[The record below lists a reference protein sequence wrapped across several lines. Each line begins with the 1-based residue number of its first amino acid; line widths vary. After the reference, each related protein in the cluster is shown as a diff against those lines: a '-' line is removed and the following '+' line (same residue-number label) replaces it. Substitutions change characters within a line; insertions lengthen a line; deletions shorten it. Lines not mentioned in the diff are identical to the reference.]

1 MGAGRDH
8 RPFAA
13 ALVTLALA
21 AAWASSVEALSDFDV
36 RAVAVLGL
44 AVFFLLC
51 RLSPTLLAGIPL
63 AAALVTLT
71 LVVVYHYSSD
81 ASLSAPSG
89 TGPIAVFG
97 RTVDVVLLSGWL
109 LLLLRIPSNVVRTLV
124 TAATSVAWTRTP
136 PPATPSNVVWAL
148 VTAAVTTA
156 YLVHAGLW
164 SPEPAVVVLSY
175 AASGFAL
182 FIAFRVAGM
191 HLAGGGWPSGPR
203 QEPRR
208 DRDDRHGAEMDYR
221 PFAVAAALLVTLAL
235 AAAWASAAEVLS
247 DFDVRVAA
255 AFVLVFLLLCGPSPP
270 LLAIALAG
278 ALVTLAFAVTDA
290 SFSPVD
296 ADFDVRVAAAF
307 VLVFLLL
314 CGFSPM
320 QLAVVALAAAFV
332 TLTLLAFQPAS
343 ADVLFDF
350 DLRSSMTETFGRPF
364 DAALLSGCL
373 LLFFRTPAAALLAR
387 VTASTASAA
396 DDADHR
402 LKLTFAGALVALAL
416 AATYTSSPDA
426 FSDFDTT
433 TVAAFGVT
441 VNAALVFLLFF
452 RTVAAALLA
461 LLSLAGGF
469 FTLALAVTHFFSA
482 DAFSVSGATTV
493 TAAFGVTVNAALL
506 SGLFLL
512 LCRVPANTLLTLIT
526 VAGVTTAYVVH
537 TDLWAT
543 EPAVV
548 VLLCATSGF
557 ALFVAFR
564 VIDDRPR
571 AGAVL
576 SAAALAGLAVVAGHW
591 EPRSEPVSVS
601 GDVSNIRD
609 VSLSRRPNLY
619 FVSFDALVPLTL
631 LNKYFDVDGTGFHT
645 LFDAKFRRF
654 PNFFGNADSTRR
666 TLHTVLALDPQ
677 VHNSQTARG
686 RDPMTFSG
694 WSPSPLLGIL
704 RSNGYET
711 STLLDNSYLGRRKG
725 PWVDD
730 YVYFQNRTLCN
741 LLDEEIRP
749 WAFWGYCRWFRREGS
764 HYPRF
769 LDRIT
774 SVDAGGEPR
783 FTMAHLLYPS
793 HIANSYRRGDAE
805 AFERF
810 RAQYLRR
817 IETAAEYLDRIVR
830 HVEEDPDA
838 ILLVYGDHGM
848 YLSMGMEFDDD
859 PEFFVQD
866 RYGVLG
872 GVFPPDACAP
882 WFDAAAAPGWMTLL
896 DAVHAVL
903 SCLSSDGKGALV
915 EPRAYVIDPGGNPA
929 MRPPSG
935 YRRSAAYADFDD
947 FLYE

>member
-1 MGAGRDH
+1 MTVTSRVGAGRDH

-21 AAWASSVEALSDFDV
+21 AAWVSSVETLSDFHT
-36 RAVAVLGL
+36 RAI
-44 AVFFLLC
+44 AVFGLVVFLLLC
-51 RLSPTLLAGIPL
+51 RLSPTLLAGIAL
-63 AAALVTLT
+63 AGAFVTLT
-71 LVVVYHYSSD
+71 LVVVVYSSA
-81 ASLSAPSG
+81 ASLAALSD
-89 TGPIAVFG
+89 TGPVAEAFG
-97 RTVDVVLLSGWL
+97 RTVDGALLSGGL
-109 LLLLRIPSNVVRTLV
+109 LLLLR
-124 TAATSVAWTRTP
+124 TP
-136 PPATPSNVVWAL
+136 PNVALAL
-148 VTAAVTTA
+148 VTAAVVTTT
-156 YLVHAGLW
+156 YLVRAGLW
-164 SPEPAVVVLSY
+164 SPEPAVVFLLC

-182 FIAFRVAGM
+182 FVAFRGAGM
-191 HLAGGGWPSGPR
+191 RLFEGRPGGPR

-208 DRDDRHGAEMDYR
+208 DPDDRRGARGADYR
-221 PFAVAAALLVTLAL
+221 PFAAALVTLAL
-235 AAAWASAAEVLS
+235 AVAWAFSVEALS
-247 DFDVRVAA
+247 DFDVRSVAA
-255 AFVLVFLLLCGPSPP
+255 FGLVFLLLCGPSPT
-270 LLAIALAG
+270 LLAVIALAG
-278 ALVTLAFAVTDA
+278 ALVTLALAVTDA
-290 SFSPVD
+290 SFAQTLS
-296 ADFDVRVAAAF
+296 DFDVRSVAAF
-307 VLVFLLL
+307 GLVFLLL
-314 CGFSPM
+314 CGLS
-320 QLAVVALAAAFV
+320 LAVIVPLAAFV
-332 TLTLLAFQPAS
+332 TLTLLVFQPAS
-343 ADVLFDF
+343 ADALSSLSGF
-350 DLRSSMTETFGRPF
+350 DLRSVAETFGRPF

-387 VTASTASAA
+387 VTTSAA
-396 DDADHR
+396 DDTDHR
-402 LKLTFAGALVALAL
+402 LKLAFAGALVALAL
-416 AATYTSSPDA
+416 AVTYTASPDA

-571 AGAVL
+571 AGAWL
-576 SAAALAGLAVVAGHW
+576 SAAAFAGLAAVVAGHW
-591 EPRSEPVSVS
+591 EPRGESVSVS

-609 VSLSRRPNLY
+609 VSLSRTPNLY
-619 FVSFDALVPLTL
+619 FISFDALVPRAL
-631 LNKYFDVDGTGFHT
+631 LKKYFDVDDTGFHT

-654 PNFFGNADSTRR
+654 PNLFVNGVST
-666 TLHTVLALDPQ
+666 LQSLYTVLALDPQ
-677 VHNSQTARG
+677 VHNSQMAAVRNPG
-686 RDPMTFSG
+686 TFSG
-694 WSPSPLLGIL
+694 QSPSPLLGIL
-704 RSNGYET
+704 RGSGYET
-711 STLLDNSYLGRRKG
+711 STLFNNSYLGRRKG

-741 LLDEEIRP
+741 MLAAGIRP
-749 WAFWGYCRWFRREGS
+749 WAFWGYCRWFRDES
-764 HYPRF
+764 SASIDASF
-769 LDRIT
+769 LGFLERIT
-774 SVDAGGEPR
+774 SVHSGGAPR
-783 FTMAHLLYPS
+783 FTMAHLWIPGHTDS
-793 HIANSYRRGDAE
+793 SYRHGDAAE
-805 AFERF
+805 FERF
-810 RAQYLRR
+810 RAWYLRR
-817 IETAAEYLDRIVR
+817 IETAAAYLDRIVR

-903 SCLSSDGKGALV
+903 SCLSSDGKGALI
-915 EPRAYVIDPGGNPA
+915 EPRTYVIDPSGYPA

-935 YRRSAAYADFDD
+935 YRRFPRLADFDD

>member
-1 MGAGRDH
+1 M
-8 RPFAA
+8 
-13 ALVTLALA
+13 LVTLALA
-21 AAWASSVEALSDFDV
+21 AAWASSVESPVEALSDFDV

-44 AVFFLLC
+44 AVFVLLC
-51 RLSPTLLAGIPL
+51 GLSPPLLAGIPL
-63 AAALVTLT
+63 AGALVTLT
-71 LVVVYHYSSD
+71 LVVIYHYSSD

-89 TGPIAVFG
+89 TGPIAVSG

-124 TAATSVAWTRTP
+124 TAAASVAWTRTP
-136 PPATPSNVVWAL
+136 TPAVPSNVVWVL

-164 SPEPAVVVLSY
+164 SPEPAVVVLLY

-182 FIAFRVAGM
+182 FVAFRAAGM
-191 HLAGGGWPSGPR
+191 RLARGWPSGPR

-208 DRDDRHGAEMDYR
+208 GREGRDDRHGAEMDYR
-221 PFAVAAALLVTLAL
+221 PFAAALLVTLAL

-247 DFDVRVAA
+247 DFDMRVAA

-270 LLAIALAG
+270 LLAVIALAG

-290 SFSPVD
+290 SFFSPVD
-296 ADFDVRVAAAF
+296 AYFDVRVAAAF

-320 QLAVVALAAAFV
+320 QLAVMALAAAFV
-332 TLTLLAFQPAS
+332 TLTLLVFQPAS

-350 DLRSSMTETFGRPF
+350 DLRTSMTETFGRPF

-387 VTASTASAA
+387 VTASAA
-396 DDADHR
+396 DTDHG
-402 LKLTFAGALVALAL
+402 LKLTFAGALVALA
-416 AATYTSSPDA
+416 AAVTYTFSADA

-461 LLSLAGGF
+461 LLTLAGGF
-469 FTLALAVTHFFSA
+469 FTLALAVTHFFSD

-493 TAAFGVTVNAALL
+493 TSAFGVTVNAALL

-564 VIDDRPR
+564 VMDDRPR
-571 AGAVL
+571 AGVWL
-576 SAAALAGLAVVAGHW
+576 SAAALAGLAVVAAHW

-609 VSLSRRPNLY
+609 VSLSRTPNLY
-619 FVSFDALVPLTL
+619 FISFDALVPLTL
-631 LNKYFDVDGTGFHT
+631 LNEYFDVDGTGFHT

-686 RDPMTFSG
+686 RNPMTFSG

-749 WAFWGYCRWFRREGS
+749 WAFWGYCRWFRGEGS

-774 SVDAGGEPR
+774 GVDAGGEPR
-783 FTMAHLLYPS
+783 FTMAHLLYPG
-793 HIANSYRRGDAE
+793 HIANSYRRGDA
-805 AFERF
+805 AVLERF
-810 RAQYLRR
+810 RAQYLSR
-817 IETAAEYLDRIVR
+817 IETVAGYLDRIVR

-848 YLSMGMEFDDD
+848 LLSMGMEFDDD

-915 EPRAYVIDPGGNPA
+915 EPRAYVIDLGGPPA

-935 YRRSAAYADFDD
+935 YRRSARYADFDD